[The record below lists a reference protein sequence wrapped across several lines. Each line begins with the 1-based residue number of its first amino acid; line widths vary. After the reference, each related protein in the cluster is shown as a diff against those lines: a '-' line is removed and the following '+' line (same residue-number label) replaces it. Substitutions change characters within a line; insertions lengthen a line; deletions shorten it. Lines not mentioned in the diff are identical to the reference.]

1 MMLERCET
9 IWAGTSTAGSVR
21 GSCCTRHALL
31 FPYPFLEQPWP
42 LRPERPPFLEEWMP
56 EPQMVMFAEEFH
68 QIQGIVDT
76 LVKSSNASVVFI
88 IDKNGQLIAA
98 AGESDHIDTTSLAS
112 LTAGNIAAT
121 GGMAKLLREREFT
134 TQFHEGENA
143 NIHIQLVDNR
153 VILVV
158 IFDKKTSLGLVRL
171 RVKKACEQLGD
182 IFRQLAEKAQG
193 LGQTPFAEITDDDID
208 NLFND

>member
-1 MMLERCET
+1 M
-9 IWAGTSTAGSVR
+9 SN
-21 GSCCTRHALL
+21 
-31 FPYPFLEQPWP
+31 
-42 LRPERPPFLEEWMP
+42 
-56 EPQMVMFAEEFH
+56 PQMVMYEEEFN
-68 QIQGIVDT
+68 QIQTVVDR
-76 LVKSSNASVVFI
+76 LVKEANARVVFI
-88 IDKNGQLIAA
+88 VDKNGQLIAA
-98 AGESDHIDTTSLAS
+98 SGEVDNIDTTSLAS

-121 GGMAKLLREREFT
+121 GGMAKLLRENEFT

-171 RVKKACEQLGD
+171 RVKKASEQLVG
-182 IFRQLAEKAQG
+182 IFQALAAKSAG
-193 LGQTPFAEITDDDID
+193 PGNAMFAEITDDDID